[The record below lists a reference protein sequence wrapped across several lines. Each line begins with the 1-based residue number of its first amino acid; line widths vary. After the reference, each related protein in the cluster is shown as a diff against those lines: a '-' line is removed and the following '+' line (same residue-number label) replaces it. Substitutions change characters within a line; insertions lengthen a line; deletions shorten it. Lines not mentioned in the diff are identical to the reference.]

1 MWKPAIL
8 GIQTQKTTARTRRK
22 VTTCLYPKPKIRAK
36 SLSTLIAVSVSSD
49 TVVRTAKL
57 TALTSADYTQRS
69 IHRSDS
75 TRPFHIIMY
84 QSNRSFNNPPPRATP
99 RAFEFLEN
107 FCSNS
112 PLTGPK
118 SCSNAP
124 TLGKITRL
132 LFELFSSFY
141 YASEAVHVNMVY

>member
-49 TVVRTAKL
+49 IVVRTAKL
-57 TALTSADYTQRS
+57 TALTSADYIQRS

-84 QSNRSFNNPPPRATP
+84 QSKLPQSPSPGNP

-118 SCSNAP
+118 SCSNTP
-124 TLGKITRL
+124 SPGKITRL